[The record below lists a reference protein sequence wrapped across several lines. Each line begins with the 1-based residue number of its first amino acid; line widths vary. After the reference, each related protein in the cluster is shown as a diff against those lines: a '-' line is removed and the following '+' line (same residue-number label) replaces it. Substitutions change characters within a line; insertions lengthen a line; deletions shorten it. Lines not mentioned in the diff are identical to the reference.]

1 MKRFLFRRTGI
12 SGVGSSSSDD
22 DKESRCRQRDALP
35 SASPLPVPIRR
46 RNARG
51 VEPVSP
57 ELAALLAGT
66 DIPRQ
71 RRRRRTGR
79 RLRDDNGHDHDR
91 GMGPLELLLSPPEH
105 GCRLV
110 RTASVDSIPSLAS
123 ATSDTLSSLE
133 TPGDFSVPRR
143 RPSPVRR
150 SLPWDQGHPLVA
162 VVDASDDDADDERP
176 ADEPEMKLPQLQEQH
191 HVHGLRSVFRSN
203 LTASL
208 RALRSA
214 ARSFSSGV
222 ITDDPPLLVT
232 RSMMLSI
239 DPGVPYTDERRP
251 PLLEEMPSAEL
262 RRYLNP
268 TTASIFDKMRY
279 SASIQM
285 QTYKV
290 HRGRTCP
297 TPQRQHAPHHQLRAA
312 GTMRPREMRENPDF
326 IRIAVLE
333 MAMRRAGKLDGQRA
347 GRAKWVLP
355 PRREAG
361 RACEVGGDG
370 VPVRWVGEVG

>member
-1 MKRFLFRRTGI
+1 MKTFLFRRTGL
-12 SGVGSSSSDD
+12 SGAASSSSDD
-22 DKESRCRQRDALP
+22 DKASRCRRRDALP
-35 SASPLPVPIRR
+35 SATPLPVPIRR
-46 RNARG
+46 KNGRG
-51 VEPVSP
+51 GEPVSP

-71 RRRRRTGR
+71 RRRRRAGR
-79 RLRDDNGHDHDR
+79 RVRDED
-91 GMGPLELLLSPPEH
+91 GMGPLELLLSPPED
-105 GCRLV
+105 GGRLV

-176 ADEPEMKLPQLQEQH
+176 ADEPKKLEMEVQH
-191 HVHGLRSVFRSN
+191 HVPGLRSVFRSN

-222 ITDDPPLLVT
+222 MMDDPPLLVT

-268 TTASIFDKMRY
+268 TTASILDKMRY

-285 QTYKV
+285 QTYKI
-290 HRGRTCP
+290 HRSRTCP
-297 TPQRQHAPHHQLRAA
+297 TPQRQHAPLLYQPRAA

-333 MAMRRAGKLDGQRA
+333 MAMRRSGKLDGQRA

-355 PRREAG
+355 PRRVAA
-361 RACEVGGDG
+361 RPYEVGGDG